1 MTIID
6 IAQMAGVSTG
16 TVSRVVNE
24 RDGVGQETRE
34 RVLALI
40 AEQGY
45 QASFFAKNLATKQAY
60 AIGVVFPVLPSEL
73 VMHPVFPELLGAV
86 GDVVG
91 EADYSLMLL
100 SVPADYRNGRVL
112 AEVTRGRLDGL
123 ILTDVRVGDDLLD
136 QLVERRFPAVVVGH
150 RDDRVLWV
158 DCDHDQAVFE
168 LTAQLIGS
176 GHKQIAFV
184 NGPLDLSVCIL
195 RRDGYR
201 RALEKH
207 GLAHRIELERQGPF
221 TARHGFESLQD
232 LLNAPAAVRPTAVVA
247 ASDVIAAGCL
257 DAARVRRLRVPHD
270 IAVTGFDDQPL
281 AAHVQPSL
289 TTARMPIGEMGRNA
303 AEMLL
308 RLIEGE
314 EVRPRSLVLPS
325 ELVVRESSGA
335 RARWIF

>member
-1 MTIID
+1 
-6 IAQMAGVSTG
+6 MAGVSPG

-24 RDGVGQETRE
+24 REGVGRETRE

-40 AEQGY
+40 AQQGY
-45 QASFFAKNLATKQAY
+45 QVSFFAKNLATKQAY

-73 VMHPVFPELLGAV
+73 VIHPVFPELLGAV

-100 SVPADYRNGRVL
+100 SVPAEDRNDRVL

-136 QLVERRFPAVVVGH
+136 RLVERQFPTAVVGH

-158 DCDHDQAVFE
+158 DCDHDQAIFE
-168 LTAQLIGS
+168 LTAQLIES
-176 GHKQIAFV
+176 GHRQIALI
-184 NGPLDLSVCIL
+184 NGPIDLSVCIL

-201 RALEKH
+201 RALEQY
-207 GLAHRIELERQGPF
+207 GLPHRVELERTGLF

-232 LLNAPAAVRPTAVVA
+232 LLEAPVEVRPTAVVA
-247 ASDVIAAGCL
+247 ASDVIAVGCL
-257 DAARVRRLRVPHD
+257 DAARARRLRVPHD
-270 IAVTGFDDQPL
+270 IVVTGFDDQPL
-281 AAHVQPSL
+281 AAYVQPSL

-303 AEMLL
+303 ADSLL

-314 EVRPRSLVLPS
+314 DVRPRSLVLPT

-335 RARWIF
+335 KRRLIF